1 MRNAEL
7 FCDLIVAQTLGFE
20 ARGDGRDEFAA
31 QAQVQSQGRHVD
43 PSMYWYK
50 YMSMPVSQYTHQLA
64 KIKVSDSQLGPIPGD
79 EEIAVQ
85 PGFRAP
91 LLRLA
96 TVCVRLDR
104 VTETMRWNVQLAGI
118 GSARAWAVR
127 LVYC

>member
-1 MRNAEL
+1 MRDAEL
-7 FCDLIVAQTLGFE
+7 FCDLIVAQVLGLK
-20 ARGDGRDEFAA
+20 ARGDGCDEFAA
-31 QAQVQSQGRHVD
+31 QAQVQGKSRHVD

-50 YMSMPVSQYTHQLA
+50 YMSMPVSQYTRQLA
-64 KIKVSDSQLGPIPGD
+64 EIKVPNSQLGPIPGD
-79 EEIAVQ
+79 EEIAAQ

-118 GSARAWAVR
+118 GSARAWALR